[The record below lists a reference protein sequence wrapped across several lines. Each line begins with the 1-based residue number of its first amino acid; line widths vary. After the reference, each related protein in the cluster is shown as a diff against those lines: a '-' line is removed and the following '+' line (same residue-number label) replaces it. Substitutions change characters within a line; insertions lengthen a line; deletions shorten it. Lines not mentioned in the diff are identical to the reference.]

1 MTHVEFPGL
10 GLAFDVN
17 PVAFTIGSFE
27 FRWYGI
33 LIALGFILAFLYAL
47 KICKRYQVNQDH
59 LIDCIIAGLIL
70 GIIGAR
76 LYYVIFYPGDM
87 YWKDPIKI
95 LYINEGGL
103 GIYGG
108 IIGGLLGG
116 IIMAKIHKM
125 KIPAVLDI
133 AVQGFLIGQG
143 IGRWGNFIN
152 RPCPGACTAP
162 RRKAILPAS
171 RLLWRRLGFPWTPQ
185 CRCIRPFYTNPC
197 GACWEF
203 WSCIGSAKSFRNI
216 TGRYFSYI

>member
-1 MTHVEFPGL
+1 MCIRDSL

-95 LYINEGGL
+95 LYINEGGPVSYTHL
-103 GIYGG
+103 DVYKRQPQSRDTVTNSIEPAKMVALMRSGHQKEKP
-108 IIGGLLGG
+108 LL
-116 IIMAKIHKM
+116 
-125 KIPAVLDI
+125 
-133 AVQGFLIGQG
+133 
-143 IGRWGNFIN
+143 FI
-152 RPCPGACTAP
+152 
-162 RRKAILPAS
+162 
-171 RLLWRRLGFPWTPQ
+171 
-185 CRCIRPFYTNPC
+185 
-197 GACWEF
+197 
-203 WSCIGSAKSFRNI
+203 
-216 TGRYFSYI
+216 

>member
-33 LIALGFILAFLYAL
+33 LIALGFILAFIYAL
-47 KICKRYQVNQDH
+47 KICKRYEVNQDH
-59 LIDCIIAGLIL
+59 LIDCIIAGLVL

-125 KIPAVLDI
+125 KFP
-133 AVQGFLIGQG
+133 
-143 IGRWGNFIN
+143 
-152 RPCPGACTAP
+152 PCW
-162 RRKAILPAS
+162 ISLS
-171 RLLWRRLGFPWTPQ
+171 RAF
-185 CRCIRPFYTNPC
+185 
-197 GACWEF
+197 
-203 WSCIGSAKSFRNI
+203 
-216 TGRYFSYI
+216 

>member
-1 MTHVEFPGL
+1 M
-10 GLAFDVN
+10 
-17 PVAFTIGSFE
+17 
-27 FRWYGI
+27 
-33 LIALGFILAFLYAL
+33 
-47 KICKRYQVNQDH
+47 
-59 LIDCIIAGLIL
+59 
-70 GIIGAR
+70 
-76 LYYVIFYPGDM
+76 IFYPGDM

-152 RPCPGACTAP
+152 QEAFGTNTNLPWGMYSAKTESYLASQQASLEAAGISVDNRNPGASDLFI
-162 RRKAILPAS
+162 RILVVPA
-171 RLLWRRLGFPWTPQ
+171 
-185 CRCIRPFYTNPC
+185 
-197 GACWEF
+197 
-203 WSCIGSAKSFRNI
+203 GSFGLVLVQQKVSEI
-216 TGRYFSYI
+216 

>member
-1 MTHVEFPGL
+1 
-10 GLAFDVN
+10 
-17 PVAFTIGSFE
+17 
-27 FRWYGI
+27 
-33 LIALGFILAFLYAL
+33 
-47 KICKRYQVNQDH
+47 
-59 LIDCIIAGLIL
+59 
-70 GIIGAR
+70 
-76 LYYVIFYPGDM
+76 M

-152 RPCPGACTAP
+152 QEAFGTNTNLPWGMYSEGTEAYLKSVQVT
-162 RRKAILPAS
+162 LPAGVS
-171 RLLWRRLGFPWTPQ
+171 VDPAAPVHPTFLYESIWCLVGF
-185 CRCIRPFYTNPC
+185 
-197 GACWEF
+197 AVL
-203 WSCIGSAKSFRNI
+203 ASF
-216 TGRYFSYI
+216 

>member
-1 MTHVEFPGL
+1 MVRHF
-10 GLAFDVN
+10 N
-17 PVAFTIGSFE
+17 
-27 FRWYGI
+27 R
-33 LIALGFILAFLYAL
+33 LGFILAFLYAL

-152 RPCPGACTAP
+152 QEAFGTTRTCLGHVQRQDGKLSCQPAGFSGGGWDFRGPRNAGASDLFI
-162 RRKAILPAS
+162 RILVVPA
-171 RLLWRRLGFPWTPQ
+171 
-185 CRCIRPFYTNPC
+185 
-197 GACWEF
+197 
-203 WSCIGSAKSFRNI
+203 GSFGLVLVQQKSFRNI

>member
-76 LYYVIFYPGDM
+76 LYYVIFYHGDM
-87 YWKDPIKI
+87 YRKDPIKI
-95 LYINEGGL
+95 LYIN
-103 GIYGG
+103 
-108 IIGGLLGG
+108 
-116 IIMAKIHKM
+116 
-125 KIPAVLDI
+125 
-133 AVQGFLIGQG
+133 
-143 IGRWGNFIN
+143 
-152 RPCPGACTAP
+152 
-162 RRKAILPAS
+162 
-171 RLLWRRLGFPWTPQ
+171 
-185 CRCIRPFYTNPC
+185 
-197 GACWEF
+197 
-203 WSCIGSAKSFRNI
+203 
-216 TGRYFSYI
+216 

>member
-33 LIALGFILAFLYAL
+33 LIALGFILACLYAL

-133 AVQGFLIGQG
+133 A
-143 IGRWGNFIN
+143 RHSA
-152 RPCPGACTAP
+152 RTRTCPGACTAP